1 MAALIIAGDN
11 LQFKSVKKTYGM
23 EGEGFIANIYLNNKK
38 VGVYNDFADGSGG
51 YPVFDTVEAEKRV
64 DSLIAEWTAKSTDK
78 TVKALFEADPRII
91 DFSFL
96 AEELINIVED
106 EKLFKRGIKKGY
118 KCLARNDRGT
128 CVQYPSNWSIEEVRK
143 DMEKEGLT
151 TLYTE
156 LKDFIHII

>member
-78 TVKALFEADPRII
+78 AVKIAGSVRIDEHAFSRADICHLIFDKNIRAQISETAFADTKI
-91 DFSFL
+91 K
-96 AEELINIVED
+96 ELDIPEHLYKQY
-106 EKLFKRGIKKGY
+106 KLIWDK
-118 KCLARNDRGT
+118 
-128 CVQYPSNWSIEEVRK
+128 IE
-143 DMEKEGLT
+143 
-151 TLYTE
+151 
-156 LKDFIHII
+156 

>member
-1 MAALIIAGDN
+1 M
-11 LQFKSVKKTYGM
+11 
-23 EGEGFIANIYLNNKK
+23 
-38 VGVYNDFADGSGG
+38 YNDFADGSGG

-78 TVKALFEADPRII
+78 AVKALFETDPRII

-96 AEELINIVED
+96 AEELINLVED
-106 EKLFKRGIKKGY
+106 EKLFKRGVKKGY
-118 KCLARNDRGT
+118 KCLARNRMGT
-128 CVQYPSNWSIEEVRK
+128 CIQYPNNWSIEGVRK

>member
-1 MAALIIAGDN
+1 
-11 LQFKSVKKTYGM
+11 M

-38 VGVYNDFADGSGG
+38 IGVYNDFADGSGG
-51 YPVFDTVEAEKRV
+51 YPVFDTVETEKRV

-78 TVKALFEADPRII
+78 AVKALFETDPRII

-96 AEELINIVED
+96 AEELINLVED
-106 EKLFKRGIKKGY
+106 EKLFKRGEKKGY
-118 KCLARNDRGT
+118 KYLARNGMGT
-128 CVQYPSNWSIEEVRK
+128 CVQYPDWPIEEVRK

-151 TLYTE
+151 TLYKE

>member
-1 MAALIIAGDN
+1 M
-11 LQFKSVKKTYGM
+11 
-23 EGEGFIANIYLNNKK
+23 
-38 VGVYNDFADGSGG
+38 YNDFADGSGG

-78 TVKALFEADPRII
+78 AVKALFETDPRII

-96 AEELINIVED
+96 AEELINLVED
-106 EKLFKRGIKKGY
+106 ERLFKRGVKKGY
-118 KCLARNDRGT
+118 KCLARNRMGT
-128 CVQYPSNWSIEEVRK
+128 CIQYPNNWSIEGVRK

>member
-1 MAALIIAGDN
+1 M
-11 LQFKSVKKTYGM
+11 
-23 EGEGFIANIYLNNKK
+23 
-38 VGVYNDFADGSGG
+38 
-51 YPVFDTVEAEKRV
+51 EAEKRV

-78 TVKALFEADPRII
+78 VVKALFKTDPRII

-96 AEELINIVED
+96 AEELINLVED
-106 EKLFKRGIKKGY
+106 EKIFKKGVKKGY
-118 KCLARNDRGT
+118 KCLARNSMGT
-128 CVQYPSNWSIEEVRK
+128 CVQYPNNCPIEEVRK

>member
-1 MAALIIAGDN
+1 M
-11 LQFKSVKKTYGM
+11 
-23 EGEGFIANIYLNNKK
+23 
-38 VGVYNDFADGSGG
+38 
-51 YPVFDTVEAEKRV
+51 EAEKRV

-78 TVKALFEADPRII
+78 AVKALFETDPRII

-96 AEELINIVED
+96 AEELINLVED
-106 EKLFKRGIKKGY
+106 EKLFKRGVKKGY
-118 KCLARNDRGT
+118 KCLARNRMGT
-128 CVQYPSNWSIEEVRK
+128 CIQYPNNWSIEGVRK

>member
-78 TVKALFEADPRII
+78 AVKALFETDPRII

-96 AEELINIVED
+96 AEELINLVED
-106 EKLFKRGIKKGY
+106 EKIFKRGVKKGY
-118 KCLARNDRGT
+118 KCLARNRMGT
-128 CVQYPSNWSIEEVRK
+128 CIQYPNNWSIEEVRK
-143 DMEKEGLT
+143 EDSKKTIPGRN
-151 TLYTE
+151 
-156 LKDFIHII
+156 

>member
-1 MAALIIAGDN
+1 M
-11 LQFKSVKKTYGM
+11 
-23 EGEGFIANIYLNNKK
+23 
-38 VGVYNDFADGSGG
+38 YNDFADGSGG

-78 TVKALFEADPRII
+78 AVKALFETDPRII

-96 AEELINIVED
+96 AEELINLVED
-106 EKLFKRGIKKGY
+106 EKIFKRGVKKGY
-118 KCLARNDRGT
+118 KCLARNRMGT
-128 CVQYPSNWSIEEVRK
+128 CIQYPNNWSIEEVRK
-143 DMEKEGLT
+143 NMEKEGLT

>member
-38 VGVYNDFADGSGG
+38 VGVYNDFEDGSGG

-78 TVKALFEADPRII
+78 AVKALFEADPRII

-96 AEELINIVED
+96 AEELINLVED
-106 EKLFKRGIKKGY
+106 EKIFKRGVKKGY
-118 KCLARNDRGT
+118 KYLARNNMGT
-128 CVQYPSNWSIEEVRK
+128 CVQYPNNWSIEEVRK

>member
-96 AEELINIVED
+96 AEELINLVED
-106 EKLFKRGIKKGY
+106 EKLFKRG
-118 KCLARNDRGT
+118 D
-128 CVQYPSNWSIEEVRK
+128 
-143 DMEKEGLT
+143 KEGIQVPC
-151 TLYTE
+151 
-156 LKDFIHII
+156 KKRQGHMCPVS